1 VRRRIL
7 RLAAVTAL
15 LALLLFGVPL
25 AAAVQLVF
33 VDDERTELVHLAEQA
48 AAAVSVDSIR
58 GGDPVEL
65 PSTERDI
72 VIGVYD
78 KAGRLVAGAGPFTA
92 DAAAARALNGTL
104 AEHTGSRQF
113 LVAVPVRDGED
124 TIGLVRV
131 SSPTASARHRTWWAW
146 TAMVGLGALALFAA
160 MVLASRQ
167 AGRLTRPL
175 TGLAAAAYALGDGDF
190 SVRSRPTGIP
200 EIDTTSTALDTT
212 AGRLQTLINRER
224 AFSANASHQLR
235 TPLTGLRLTLD
246 AALAGDDTDVRTAA
260 IRAIEAADRLERT
273 IDELLVIARA
283 DTADRQVL
291 DVEALL
297 DNLRTERIGA
307 LATQARG
314 LRVERGDPLP
324 EVVASPMAVHQILAV
339 LVDNAIKHGAGTV
352 TLRAREAVG
361 AIALEVSDDGPG
373 PTELR
378 RAALFERGD
387 TGGAGL
393 GLSFA
398 SALAEAEGARLVL
411 TGAGAPTTFTL
422 FLSATSERV
431 A

>member
-1 VRRRIL
+1 
-7 RLAAVTAL
+7 
-15 LALLLFGVPL
+15 
-25 AAAVQLVF
+25 
-33 VDDERTELVHLAEQA
+33 
-48 AAAVSVDSIR
+48 
-58 GGDPVEL
+58 
-65 PSTERDI
+65 
-72 VIGVYD
+72 
-78 KAGRLVAGAGPFTA
+78 
-92 DAAAARALNGTL
+92 
-104 AEHTGSRQF
+104 
-113 LVAVPVRDGED
+113 
-124 TIGLVRV
+124 
-131 SSPTASARHRTWWAW
+131 
-146 TAMVGLGALALFAA
+146 
-160 MVLASRQ
+160 
-167 AGRLTRPL
+167 
-175 TGLAAAAYALGDGDF
+175 
-190 SVRSRPTGIP
+190 
-200 EIDTTSTALDTT
+200 
-212 AGRLQTLINRER
+212 
-224 AFSANASHQLR
+224 
-235 TPLTGLRLTLD
+235 
-246 AALAGDDTDVRTAA
+246 
-260 IRAIEAADRLERT
+260 
-273 IDELLVIARA
+273 
-283 DTADRQVL
+283 VL